1 MKHLHVMSGSVRNGE
16 YFFLGTHNV
25 PPGFAPGNIEGLRET
40 KLIVSLM
47 ASH

>member
-25 PPGFAPGNIEGLRET
+25 PPGFAPGNIESLRET
-40 KLIVSLM
+40 KLIVSLV